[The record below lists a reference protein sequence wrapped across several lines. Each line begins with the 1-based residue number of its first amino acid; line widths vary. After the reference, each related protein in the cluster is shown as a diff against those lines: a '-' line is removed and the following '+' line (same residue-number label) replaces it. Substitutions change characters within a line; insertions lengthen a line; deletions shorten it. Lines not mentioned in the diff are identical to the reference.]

1 MIIKL
6 GGNIA
11 SRIISCY
18 FIEDVDSWKLKARVM
33 KSAHIAVV
41 RRSM

>member
-1 MIIKL
+1 
-6 GGNIA
+6 
-11 SRIISCY
+11 
-18 FIEDVDSWKLKARVM
+18 M